1 MFEEVTFEAVL
12 DRMLDRIDDTYDKRE
27 SSPIYAALAPAALE
41 IVNIYAAL
49 GDMMDESFADT
60 ATRDYLVRIAASRG
74 MAPMEA
80 TKAILL
86 AEVLPVEIELEQDT
100 EFTSE
105 ESVYRVLDKIR
116 DGVYRLECKEAG
128 EVGNLYTGQI
138 LPVDYIAGLESAV
151 IREILIYGE
160 EEEDTESFRRRYMD
174 SFEADEFG
182 GNKNEYKNRTLLQKG
197 VGAVKVVPVWNGA
210 GTVKLVILGK
220 DFKKASESLIKE
232 VQDVFDPEKNGMG
245 DGLAPIG
252 HIVTVDTVEE
262 IPVTVSADITY
273 DNGYDWDTCR
283 EGVET
288 SVAEYFSGLQ
298 KQWSEQETLIVRISS
313 INAALLSV
321 QGILDIGNTRL
332 NGTGSN
338 LLIGAYEIPVF
349 GGVDCG

>member
-86 AEVLPVEIELEQDT
+86 AEVLPVEIELERDT

-105 ESVYRVLDKIR
+105 ESVYRVIDKIR

-128 EVGNLYTGQI
+128 KVGNLYTGQI

-220 DFKKASESLIKE
+220 DFRKASESLIKE

-288 SVAEYFSGLQ
+288 AVVEHFSGLQ

>member
-1 MFEEVTFEAVL
+1 MFEEVTFETVL
-12 DRMLDRIDDTYDKRE
+12 DQMLDRIDDTYDKRE

-49 GDMMDESFADT
+49 GDMMEESFADT
-60 ATRDYLVRIAASRG
+60 ASREYLVRLAASRG
-74 MAPMEA
+74 MVPKEA

-86 AEVLPVEIELEQDT
+86 AEVLPAEMELERDM

-105 ESVYRVLDKIR
+105 ESIYRVLDKIG
-116 DGVYRLECKEAG
+116 DGAYRLECKEAG

-151 IREILIYGE
+151 IKEVLVYGE
-160 EEEDTESFRRRYMD
+160 EEEETERFRRRYLD

-182 GNKNEYKNRTLLQKG
+182 GNKNEYKNRTLMQKG
-197 VGAVKVVPVWNGA
+197 VGAVKVVPVWNGP
-210 GTVKLVILGK
+210 GTVRLVILGK
-220 DFKKASESLIKE
+220 DYSKASESLLKE

-252 HIVTVDTVEE
+252 HVVTVDTVEE
-262 IPVTVSADITY
+262 VPVTISADITF

-283 EGVET
+283 EGVQSALED
-288 SVAEYFSGLQ
+288 YFKDMK
-298 KQWSEQETLIVRISS
+298 KQWSEQETLTVRISGM
-313 INAALLSV
+313 NVALLSV
-321 QGILDIGNTRL
+321 QGIVDIGNTKL
-332 NGTGSN
+332 NGAGSN
-338 LLIGAYEIPVF
+338 LSVGPYEIPVF